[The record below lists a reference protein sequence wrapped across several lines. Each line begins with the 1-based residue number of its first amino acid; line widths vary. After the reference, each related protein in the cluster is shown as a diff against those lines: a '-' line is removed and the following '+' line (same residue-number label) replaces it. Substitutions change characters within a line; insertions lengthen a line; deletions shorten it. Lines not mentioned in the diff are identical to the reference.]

1 MVKNWGGKNAKKIKR
16 SSVSE
21 NDNRVL
27 EFKEDSQVY
36 GKVLKLLGDSRCLI
50 ACDDGKERQC
60 TVRGK
65 LKKRVWINLNDI
77 VLVSLRD
84 FQQDKGDIIHKYN
97 DSESKKLEKMGELGK
112 INSSKLN
119 SDIND
124 DNIDILGSDDDGI
137 DFEDI

>member
-50 ACDDGKERQC
+50 SCDDGKERQC

-65 LKKRVWINLNDI
+65 MKKRIWINLNDI

-97 DSESKKLEKMGELGK
+97 DSESKRLQKMGEL
-112 INSSKLN
+112 
-119 SDIND
+119 
-124 DNIDILGSDDDGI
+124 DNIISPNKNEDDIDMLDIDDDGI
-137 DFEDI
+137 DFEEI

>member
-50 ACDDGKERQC
+50 SCDDGKERQC

-65 LKKRVWINLNDI
+65 MKKRIWINLNYI
-77 VLVSLRD
+77 VLVFWEIFNR
-84 FQQDKGDIIHKYN
+84 KGDIIHKYN
-97 DSESKKLEKMGELGK
+97 DSESKRLQKMGEL
-112 INSSKLN
+112 
-119 SDIND
+119 
-124 DNIDILGSDDDGI
+124 DNIISPNKNEDDIDMLDIDDDGI
-137 DFEDI
+137 DFEEI

>member
-50 ACDDGKERQC
+50 FCDDGKERQC

-65 LKKRVWINLNDI
+65 MKKRIWINLNDI

-97 DSESKKLEKMGELGK
+97 DSESKRLQKMGEL
-112 INSSKLN
+112 
-119 SDIND
+119 
-124 DNIDILGSDDDGI
+124 DNIISSSNKNEDDIDMLDIDDDGI
-137 DFEDI
+137 DFEEI